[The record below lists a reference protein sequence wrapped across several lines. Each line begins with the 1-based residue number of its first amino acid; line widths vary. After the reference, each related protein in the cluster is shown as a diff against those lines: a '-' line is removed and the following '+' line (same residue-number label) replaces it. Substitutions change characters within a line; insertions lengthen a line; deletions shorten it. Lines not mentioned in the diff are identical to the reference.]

1 MLCLFIGT
9 GSIGKRHANNLFTI
23 DPNSRFIFVRKNQ
36 LTDELSESLNAKI
49 INNLS
54 TAISLQPGIAVI
66 SNPSA
71 LHFETLI
78 PLLEAKIP
86 LYIEKPIVTQNNHID
101 KLKTHLESIQYSETT
116 MVGCNLR
123 FLPSL
128 LKVRELIKSNHLG
141 KIVRASFSVGQ
152 WLPDWR
158 PSQNYRSSYSAQKS
172 MGGGVIMDLIHELD
186 MARWLFGEF
195 DTVKS
200 LKGKF
205 SSLEIDSEDTAIILL
220 GKQTGSPLVTVSM
233 DYVSRQLNRR
243 YEIVGEKGTLIW
255 DLPKKSL
262 DLMLPD
268 CVKSI
273 NCGPMGFDVS
283 QTYFTAMK
291 EFLDAVRTKSQTSQ
305 DIQEGLKSAAL
316 AVLANNG
323 GN

>member
-1 MLCLFIGT
+1 MMALIIGM
-9 GSIGKRHANNLFTI
+9 GSIGQRHFKNIRSLA
-23 DPNSRFIFVRKNQ
+23 PNIALILSRKNPNKNSD
-36 LTDELSESLNAKI
+36 TNPYPVKTYYSLNEALTNSPDFAI
-49 INNLS
+49 IC
-54 TAISLQPGIAVI
+54 
-66 SNPSA
+66 NPSS

-78 PLLEAKIP
+78 PLIKTKIP
-86 LYIEKPIVTQNNHID
+86 IYIEKPVLTQQNQIGQ
-101 KLKTHLESIQYSETT
+101 LTSLLESSNYSETT

-128 LKVRELIKSNHLG
+128 LKVRDLIKSNVLG

-262 DLMLPD
+262 DLVLPD